1 MINSKKYLKGVK
13 VICCFLFLG
22 TQIVLS
28 QTILEYKSFKGEVV
42 SDSLNLSGIHI
53 VNKNSGAK
61 SITNEK
67 GLFTIGVKKNDTIII
82 SSIQIKPH
90 IIVINQKV
98 FDQDNVKVY
107 VEPFV
112 NQLENVVVKPHNLSG
127 NLLNDMKDSGVRN
140 PINFDDVGVPGYK
153 GERAEKIVYKNDTQI
168 LINLLLLP
176 IMPLDIEGV
185 YKKLSGYYDNLKKK
199 RMLDKQYVAIVG
211 IMEFYGLVFFI
222 NNYNLEE
229 DEVYE
234 FVLGALEN
242 TNIEEN
248 FKTSDH
254 GLVLKSFE
262 EYYKSISVEK
272 N

>member
-1 MINSKKYLKGVK
+1 MIKYS
-13 VICCFLFLG
+13 
-22 TQIVLS
+22 T
-28 QTILEYKSFKGEVV
+28 
-42 SDSLNLSGIHI
+42 
-53 VNKNSGAK
+53 KN
-61 SITNEK
+61 N
-67 GLFTIGVKKNDTIII
+67 TIII

-90 IIVINQKV
+90 VIVINQKV

-153 GERAEKIVYKNDTQI
+153 GKRAEKIVYKNDTQI

-222 NNYNLEE
+222 NSF
-229 DEVYE
+229 DEMSLNQS
-234 FVLGALEN
+234 FS
-242 TNIEEN
+242 
-248 FKTSDH
+248 F
-254 GLVLKSFE
+254 GLSNSQSEVNRND
-262 EYYKSISVEK
+262 V
-272 N
+272 

>member
-1 MINSKKYLKGVK
+1 
-13 VICCFLFLG
+13 
-22 TQIVLS
+22 
-28 QTILEYKSFKGEVV
+28 
-42 SDSLNLSGIHI
+42 
-53 VNKNSGAK
+53 
-61 SITNEK
+61 
-67 GLFTIGVKKNDTIII
+67 
-82 SSIQIKPH
+82 
-90 IIVINQKV
+90 
-98 FDQDNVKVY
+98 
-107 VEPFV
+107 
-112 NQLENVVVKPHNLSG
+112 
-127 NLLNDMKDSGVRN
+127 MKDSGVRN

-272 N
+272 ISLIIVLFFLVAFIPHKYYVSTSLYEFKEDRGSLQITIKVFQDDFINAIKKIMVLIYK

>member
-1 MINSKKYLKGVK
+1 
-13 VICCFLFLG
+13 
-22 TQIVLS
+22 
-28 QTILEYKSFKGEVV
+28 
-42 SDSLNLSGIHI
+42 
-53 VNKNSGAK
+53 
-61 SITNEK
+61 
-67 GLFTIGVKKNDTIII
+67 
-82 SSIQIKPH
+82 
-90 IIVINQKV
+90 
-98 FDQDNVKVY
+98 
-107 VEPFV
+107 
-112 NQLENVVVKPHNLSG
+112 
-127 NLLNDMKDSGVRN
+127 MKDSGVRN